1 MAAIRDVLTGGLKG
15 QEVDLHGWI
24 HRTRSSGGLV
34 FVVLRDASGTV
45 QVTAKKGVV
54 PEGEFAD
61 AQKALVESAV
71 RIRGTV
77 HEDPRAPGGY
87 EVRAASFQVVSFADV
102 FPIKEGAGEEFL
114 LDMRHL
120 WIRSTK
126 MAPVWRVRHTVVG
139 AIHEYFR
146 GEGFLQM
153 DPPILTPQGSEGGS
167 TVFELDYFGRT
178 VYLTQSWQLYAEAFA
193 LAMEKVYCVAPSFR
207 AEKSRTVRHLTE
219 YWHAEM
225 EVAWEGLDSVVG
237 HGERLIS
244 HVCARVVERNAAD
257 LTALGRDVQEIAAI
271 KTPFP
276 RMTYTEVV
284 DELRGR
290 GIDFEWGRD
299 LRTEEER
306 EIAKGRA
313 LPLMITNYPRISQAF
328 YKAVDP
334 ANPKVVLNFDCIGPN
349 GMELIGG
356 SERELSL
363 ENLREG
369 MRLMGEDPANYE
381 WYLDSRKYGNVQHA
395 GFGLGVERLVQWICG
410 LEHIRDAVPF
420 PRTPGRYSP

>member
-1 MAAIRDVLTGGLKG
+1 MTTIRDVLSGRETGK
-15 QEVDLHGWI
+15 EVELHGWVY
-24 HRTRSSGGLV
+24 RTRSSGGLV
-34 FVVLRDASGTV
+34 FAVLRDASGTV
-45 QVTAKKGVV
+45 QVTVKKGVV
-54 PEGEFAD
+54 PDADFEGAER
-61 AQKALVESAV
+61 ALIESAV
-71 RIRGTV
+71 VARGTV
-77 HEDPRAPGGY
+77 HPDPRAPGGF
-87 EVRAASFQVVSFADV
+87 EVRATQFRVVSFAEKY
-102 FPIKEGAGEEFL
+102 PITEGASEEFL
-114 LDMRHL
+114 LDVRHL
-120 WIRSTK
+120 WIRSQK

-153 DPPILTPQGSEGGS
+153 DPPILTPRGSEGGS
-167 TVFELDYFGRT
+167 TVFELDYFGRK

-207 AEKSRTVRHLTE
+207 AEKARTFRHLTE

-225 EVAWEGLDSVVG
+225 EVAWEGLDSVVS
-237 HGERLIS
+237 HGERLIG
-244 HVCARVVERNAAD
+244 HVCARVLEQNGED
-257 LTALGRDVQEIAAI
+257 LTALGRNVDELRVV
-271 KTPFP
+271 KPPFP

-284 DELRGR
+284 EELHRR
-290 GIDFEWGRD
+290 GIAIEWGKD

-313 LPLMITNYPRISQAF
+313 MPLLITHYPRISQAF

-334 ANPKVVLNFDCIGPN
+334 SNPKVVLNFDCIGPN

-363 ENLREG
+363 ENLQEG
-369 MRLMGEDPANYE
+369 MRLMGEDPASYE
-381 WYLDSRKYGNVQHA
+381 WYLDSRRYGNVQHA
-395 GFGLGVERLVQWICG
+395 GFGLGVERLVQWVCG
-410 LEHIRDAVPF
+410 LGHIRDAVPF

>member
-1 MAAIRDVLTGGLKG
+1 MTKVRDVLSGGETEK
-15 QEVDLHGWI
+15 EVELRGWVY
-24 HRTRSSGGLV
+24 RTRSSGGLV
-34 FVVLRDASGTV
+34 FAVLRDATGTV
-45 QVTAKKGVV
+45 QVTVKKGAV
-54 PEGEFAD
+54 PEEDFAG
-61 AQKALVESAV
+61 AEKALIESAV
-71 RIRGTV
+71 IARGTV
-77 HEDPRAPGGY
+77 HPDKRAPGGY
-87 EVRAASFQVVSFADV
+87 EVRATAFRVVSFAEKY
-102 FPIKEGAGEEFL
+102 PITEGASEEFL
-114 LDMRHL
+114 LDVRHL
-120 WIRSTK
+120 WIRSQK
-126 MAPVWRVRHTVVG
+126 MAPIWRVRHTVVG

-153 DPPILTPQGSEGGS
+153 DPPILTPRGSEGGS
-167 TVFELDYFGRT
+167 TVFELDYFGRM

-193 LAMEKVYCVAPSFR
+193 LAMETVYCVAPSFR

-225 EVAWEGLDSVVG
+225 EVAWEGLDSVIA

-244 HVCARVVERNAAD
+244 HVCARVVERNAED
-257 LTALGRDVQEIAAI
+257 LAALQRDVDALRGVKA
-271 KTPFP
+271 PFP

-284 DELRGR
+284 DELHRRGME
-290 GIDFEWGRD
+290 IEWGKD

-313 LPLMITNYPRISQAF
+313 TPLMITNYPRISQAF

-334 ANPKVVLNFDCIGPN
+334 ADPKVVLNFDCIGPN

-363 ENLREG
+363 ERLREG
-369 MRLMGEDPANYE
+369 MRLLGEDPSQYE
-381 WYLDSRKYGNVQHA
+381 WYLDSRRYGNVQHA
-395 GFGLGVERLVQWICG
+395 GFGLGVERLVQWVCG